1 MATLQLSDAD
11 LKPLI
16 REIVEAVFDEASEFK
31 RLMNG
36 KLCIPEPEA
45 AALLGL
51 NAWQLRDIRLA
62 GNITHSRIVGNKVR
76 YTLDDLLGYLRRGR
90 GEGTRK

>member
-1 MATLQLSDAD
+1 MATLQLSEGD

-16 REIVEAVFDEASEFK
+16 QEIVEAVFSETSEFK

-36 KLCIPEPEA
+36 QLAVTEPEA

-51 NAWQLRDIRLA
+51 NSWQLRDVRLA
-62 GNITHSRIVGNKVR
+62 GKIAHSRIVGNKVR
-76 YTLDDLLGYLRRGR
+76 YTLEDLTGYLRRGR
-90 GEGTRK
+90 GSVGE